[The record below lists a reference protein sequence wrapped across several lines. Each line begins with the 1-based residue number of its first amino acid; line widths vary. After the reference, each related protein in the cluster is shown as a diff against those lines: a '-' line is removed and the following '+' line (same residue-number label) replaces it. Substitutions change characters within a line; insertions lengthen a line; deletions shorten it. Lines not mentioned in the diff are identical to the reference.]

1 MRQVLLAEL
10 CVCLQVQFFI
20 RGPQG
25 QAQVSCDM
33 YQDSGRQRQ
42 FSFLL
47 ADVEGQGRYGSA
59 QRIMVV
65 EPQVAVA

>member
-1 MRQVLLAEL
+1 MLV
-10 CVCLQVQFFI
+10 VQVQFFI

-33 YQDSGRQRQ
+33 YLDASRQWR

-47 ADVEGQGRYGSA
+47 ADIEASGRVGTA

-65 EPQVAVA
+65 EPHAAVA